1 MCGERSP
8 ERRAFALYKGDL
20 LIWHSA
26 LVHGGMP
33 RNDPALTR
41 RSIVSHYTTREGY
54 PYDRRDPN
62 GTSHVLERNGGIY
75 YGWRCQDHV
84 EGRYP
89 VAASV

>member
-1 MCGERSP
+1 MERLVFTP
-8 ERRAFALYKGDL
+8 RKGDL

-41 RSIVSHYTTREGY
+41 RSIVSHYTTREVY

-62 GTSHVLERNGGIY
+62 GQPQVIERNGGIY
-75 YGWRCQDHV
+75 YGWRRQGHI

-89 VAASV
+89 VAAKA